1 LSADERAVEEAVIM
15 TTMSV
20 ARIAEVLQHDF
31 KCAANELRQ
40 ASKRLRAESQ
50 RYLDA
55 ANALDRLAATVND
68 VQPNL
73 LIAYHELIVGTPD
86 RDRHAEL
93 LRRVAFEGAIKTASG
108 YVSAYISDRTGG
120 SSRT

>member
-1 LSADERAVEEAVIM
+1 M
-15 TTMSV
+15 TTMSL
-20 ARIAEVLQHDF
+20 ARIAEILQHDY
-31 KCAANELRQ
+31 KSTANQLRQ
-40 ASKRLRAESQ
+40 ASKRLRDQSQ

-55 ANALDRLAATVND
+55 AEALDRLAATVND
-68 VQPNL
+68 VHPNL

-108 YVSAYISDRTGG
+108 YVSAYISDRTGA
-120 SSRT
+120 

>member
-40 ASKRLRAESQ
+40 ASKRLRAEFQ

-73 LIAYHELIVGTPD
+73 LIACHELIVGTPD
-86 RDRHAEL
+86 RDRCS
-93 LRRVAFEGAIKTASG
+93 RSPAF
-108 YVSAYISDRTGG
+108 
-120 SSRT
+120 